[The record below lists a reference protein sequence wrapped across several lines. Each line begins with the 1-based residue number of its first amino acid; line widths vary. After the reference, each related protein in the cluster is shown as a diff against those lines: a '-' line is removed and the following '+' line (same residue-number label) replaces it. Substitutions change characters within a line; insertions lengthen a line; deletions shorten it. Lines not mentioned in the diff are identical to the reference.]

1 MELIGLAGELGVG
14 CRAALRLHGDPGKD
28 FFVESLSIE
37 IIGLK
42 NVLQN

>member
-1 MELIGLAGELGVG
+1 MELIGLAGELGV
-14 CRAALRLHGDPGKD
+14 RMHGDPGKD

-42 NVLQN
+42 NVLQNS